1 MIRSGLSALAIIV
14 GGMLATAPAKAG
26 EPPYPAAD
34 RTWSEHDYVSF
45 YFTHFNGNLA
55 LPHLRDETNKAIFDR
70 LVAGD
75 NIARLARANAPP
87 EEKLADMR
95 LLLSAL
101 GEIRASYNSAV
112 IVGEPL
118 AEELTR
124 VQIFTLAALDDA
136 VALSKLAA
144 RSPSRAWTT
153 TFFGVV
159 TSLSEQQTY
168 SASERLAMSDAIA
181 RHFPELRV
189 LLSEHERQDLCDRI
203 GAIAAN
209 ESDPALRKSYS
220 MILSLSSAP

>member
-1 MIRSGLSALAIIV
+1 MTRSGFSVLAAIL
-14 GGMLATAPAKAG
+14 GGMLVSTPAIAG
-26 EPPYPAAD
+26 EPPYPAPD
-34 RTWSEHDYVSF
+34 KTWNEHDYVSF

-55 LPHLRDETNKAIFDR
+55 LPHLRNEASRAVFDR

-75 NIARLARANAPP
+75 NIARLARADVPA

-144 RSPSRAWTT
+144 HSPSGAWTT

-168 SASERLAMSDAIA
+168 SASERLAMSDAVA
-181 RHFPELRV
+181 RHYPGLRQ
-189 LLSEHERQDLCDRI
+189 LLSEHEQRNLRDRI
-203 GAIAAN
+203 GAIAAS
-209 ESDPALRKSYS
+209 ETDLALRNSYTR
-220 MILSLSSAP
+220 ILDLTSAP